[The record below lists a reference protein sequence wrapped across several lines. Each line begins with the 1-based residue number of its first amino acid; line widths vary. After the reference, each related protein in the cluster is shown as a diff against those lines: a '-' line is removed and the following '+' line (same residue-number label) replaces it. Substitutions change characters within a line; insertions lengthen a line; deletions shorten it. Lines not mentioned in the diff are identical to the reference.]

1 MVIVALIKKVTGMEI
16 TVQSFLQYLL
26 SPIAIVLIGKYLDY
40 KIERHQ
46 KKREEE
52 RATRNAKEQEM
63 AATIELMKMGLLSM
77 LRDRILQSCRYFIDQ
92 GKIDPL
98 VLENITKMHDSYKA
112 LGGNGLCDRLY
123 AKVQDLP
130 LEE

>member
-1 MVIVALIKKVTGMEI
+1 MEI

-123 AKVQDLP
+123 SKVQDLP

>member
-1 MVIVALIKKVTGMEI
+1 MLVDI
-16 TVQSFLQYLL
+16 TVQFFCQYLL
-26 SPIAIVLIGKYLDY
+26 SPVAIILIGKYLDY
-40 KIERHQ
+40 KIESHQ
-46 KKREEE
+46 KKRAEE
-52 RATRNAKEQEM
+52 RLNQTAKEQEM
-63 AATIELMKMGLLSM
+63 ATTIELMKMGLLSM
-77 LRDRILQSCRYFIDQ
+77 LRDRILQSCRFFIDQ

-123 AKVQDLP
+123 SKVQDLP